1 MTIEY
6 KIRDEKLHYHINR
19 AAAKLFALWS
29 GKIDKYYLAGEEI
42 LSPEQYRIMESLNLL
57 IQFLVSHL
65 KNK

>member
-29 GKIDKYYLAGEEI
+29 GKIDKY
-42 LSPEQYRIMESLNLL
+42 
-57 IQFLVSHL
+57 
-65 KNK
+65 

>member
-29 GKIDKYYLAGEEI
+29 GKMKGEEI